1 MNEISLYKG
10 YLRGDGKHAATK
22 IIGKKLLTYE
32 TVRREP
38 SYVGVMSNDYIMVD
52 VDTKVQARKLLKI
65 IQALNIGSSVL
76 ETTKGMHFYFR
87 GYEVTTNRIGW
98 YTPIGIKADFKLG
111 IKNTADPLRIEGK
124 TRHWVYKSDIFDPLP
139 KWLIPLSNHQNH
151 VAQLD
156 AGERNQKLF
165 NYILTLQR
173 NGLSRDEIR
182 ATIRIINKYMLS
194 SPLPDRE
201 VNTILRDDAFLK
213 ESFFGQKGTF
223 LHDKFAKFLIDEHH
237 IVTIAGVLHIYK
249 DGVYLDDQ
257 AEIERAMIKHIPGLT
272 KARRLEVLSYLQLQ
286 AKETPLSSENYI
298 ALKNG
303 IFNLQTWKLGPFTPN
318 IVIKNKIPVDYIPGA
333 YYDVTDKTL
342 NKIANHEHALRVILE
357 EIFGYVLFRRNELG
371 KAFILTGDGSN
382 GKSSYLKIVR
392 RLVGADNTSSL
403 DLNELGQRFK
413 TAELFGKLANIG
425 DDISNEYLKGDSE
438 FKKLTTGEAINVERK
453 GKDPFD
459 FTNYAKLVF
468 SANKPPRINDT
479 SNGLIRRLMF
489 IPFNAH
495 FTPQDDDFDPF
506 ITDKLLSEDSIQYVL
521 QLGLKRLKNLLEVH
535 HFTNSKAV
543 DIESEKYAELNNPI
557 IAYLREEDPKLI
569 NESTKEAYVGYNTW
583 CVDNGYKSVSQIA
596 FSREVSKRRE
606 LTTKTQRIDG
616 KKKQIFVEAGSSK
629 TF

>member
-1 MNEISLYKG
+1 MNKISLYKG

-87 GYEVTTNRIGW
+87 GYDLTTNKIGW

-213 ESFFGQKGTF
+213 ESFFGQKGAF

-272 KARRLEVLSYLQLQ
+272 KARRLEVLSYLQIQ
-286 AKETPLSSENYI
+286 AKEVSLSSENYV

-318 IVIKNKIPVDYIPGA
+318 IVIKNKIPVDYVPDA
-333 YYDVTDKTL
+333 YYEATDNTL
-342 NKIANHEHALRVILE
+342 NRLACGDKALRAVLE

-371 KAFILTGDGSN
+371 KAFILIGKGSH
-382 GKSSYLKIVR
+382 GKSSYLKILR
-392 RLVGADNTSSL
+392 RLVGSDNTASV
-403 DLNELGQRFK
+403 DLKELGQRFK

-425 DDISNEYLKGDSE
+425 DDIDNEFIRDSSI
-438 FKKLTTGEAINVERK
+438 FKKLATGDAVNVERK
-453 GKDPFD
+453 GRDPFD
-459 FTNYAKLVF
+459 FENYAKLVF
-468 SANKPPRINDT
+468 SANEAPRIGDHST
-479 SNGLIRRLMF
+479 GLSRRLV
-489 IPFNAH
+489 IVPFKAH
-495 FTPQDDDFDPF
+495 FSKADPDFDPY
-506 ITDKLLSEDSIQYVL
+506 ISDKLMTDESMQYVL
-521 QLGLKRLKNLLEVH
+521 QLGLTGLKRLLKNNQ
-535 HFTNSKAV
+535 FTEAKDIKA
-543 DIESEKYAELNNPI
+543 ESRKYDEKNNPI
-557 IAYLREEDPKLI
+557 LLYLREEEPKFI
-569 NESTKEAYVGYNTW
+569 NESTKECYVAYVNW
-583 CVDNGYKSVSQIA
+583 CAENGVKSLSQIA
-596 FSREVSKRRE
+596 FGREVCDRE
-606 LTTKTQRIDG
+606 GLTTKNQKVDG
-616 KKKQIFVEAGSSK
+616 KQMRIFIEA
-629 TF
+629 